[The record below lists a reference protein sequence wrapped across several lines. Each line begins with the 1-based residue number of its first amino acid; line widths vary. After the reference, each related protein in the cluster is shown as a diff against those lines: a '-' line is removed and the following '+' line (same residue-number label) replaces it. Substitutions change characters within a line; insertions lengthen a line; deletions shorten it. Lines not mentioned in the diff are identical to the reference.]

1 MNQPADLGKAH
12 LRVVR
17 PSDDLA
23 ANVKFYRDGLGFE
36 VLYEFRDHD
45 GFDAVMLGRKEAAYH
60 LAFVHKVG
68 HKAGRA
74 PGEDNLLVFYLPDA
88 DEWKRSVARLEDL
101 GHKPVKAFNP
111 YWDKKG
117 KTFED
122 PDRAGRLARRSRPEF
137 RGARTPSSAR
147 PSRAALPDTRR
158 DDRDAGSRSP
168 RRTCP
173 RRRAASA
180 RRSCARPGPPR

>member
-1 MNQPADLGKAH
+1 MNEPAHLGKAQ
-12 LRVVR
+12 LRIVR

-36 VLYEFRDHD
+36 VLYELEGHD
-45 GFDAVMLGRKEAAYH
+45 GFDAVILGRKEAAYH

-68 HKAGRA
+68 HEAGRA
-74 PGEDNLLVFYLPDA
+74 
-88 DEWKRSVARLEDL
+88 RLEEL

-122 PDRAGRLARRSRPEF
+122 PDGYRVVLQQ
-137 RGARTPSSAR
+137 
-147 PSRAALPDTRR
+147 
-158 DDRDAGSRSP
+158 
-168 RRTCP
+168 
-173 RRRAASA
+173 ASWPA
-180 RRSCARPGPPR
+180 